1 MRNFFFNLQQKQP
14 LPMPMPMPL
23 PAESATQSV
32 QPKSIETSIYNRQIL
47 TRNIEISQP
56 IFSVSAIFGLKQGS
70 CHSCG
75 H

>member
-1 MRNFFFNLQQKQP
+1 MRNFFFNQQQKQP
-14 LPMPMPMPL
+14 LPMPMPMPMH
-23 PAESATQSV
+23 ESATQST
-32 QPKSIETSIYNRQIL
+32 PIETSIYNRQIL

>member
-1 MRNFFFNLQQKQP
+1 MRNFFFNQQQKQ
-14 LPMPMPMPL
+14 PMPMPMPMH
-23 PAESATQSV
+23 ESATQSD
-32 QPKSIETSIYNRQIL
+32 PIETSIYNRQIL

>member
-1 MRNFFFNLQQKQP
+1 MRNFFFNQQKQHKILP
-14 LPMPMPMPL
+14 LPL
-23 PAESATQSV
+23 PAELARQESQT
-32 QPKSIETSIYNRQIL
+32 KSIETSIPNQYNRQIL
-47 TRNIEISQP
+47 TRNMEISQP

>member
-23 PAESATQSV
+23 HESATQSA
-32 QPKSIETSIYNRQIL
+32 PIETSIYNRQIL

>member
-14 LPMPMPMPL
+14 LPMPMPMPMH
-23 PAESATQSV
+23 ESARQSV
-32 QPKSIETSIYNRQIL
+32 PIETSIYNRQIL